1 MNFEETLTKMQ
12 EKIGKDEA
20 AKIADDIASLLSYD
34 NSRTKDINKR
44 DKKIEKLEKEGKIFV
59 IRPKTPIKIG
69 RLEKD
74 KGKLTE
80 LYKVGYD
87 DAKEYYESLEKY
99 LGI

>member
-1 MNFEETLTKMQ
+1 M
-12 EKIGKDEA
+12 
-20 AKIADDIASLLSYD
+20 
-34 NSRTKDINKR
+34 RTRHERYNRTIEL
-44 DKKIEKLEKEGKIFV
+44 IEKLEKEGKIFV